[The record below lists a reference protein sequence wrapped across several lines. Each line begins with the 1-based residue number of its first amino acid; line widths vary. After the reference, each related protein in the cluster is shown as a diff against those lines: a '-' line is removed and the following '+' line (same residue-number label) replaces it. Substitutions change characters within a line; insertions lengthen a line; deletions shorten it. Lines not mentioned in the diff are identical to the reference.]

1 MLTMLKIF
9 INAVVIYG
17 VLVLLLRLMGKRQ
30 LGDLEL
36 SELIVTVL
44 VSQVAATPIT
54 DPDKPLWYGIVPVVT
69 LLGMELALSFLMA
82 KNVKFRAILAGQPA
96 LLIVHGRIDQ
106 GQMRRNRFTPDELAE
121 ALRNEGVL
129 DMNAVDYAILETDGR
144 LNVILAPENRPV
156 TAGQMKLTQ
165 EDTGYPMIVIN
176 NGRVMENNLRLLG
189 RDMNWLNAQLKAQG
203 LKSPRQVY
211 MMTTD
216 VTGGIFLAPRESK

>member
-1 MLTMLKIF
+1 MLKIF